1 MRFFIKRNTFLFD
14 FCIEFQLKNKESEYK
29 SEICNLKYKLEDMI
43 SSQKD
48 LIYKYEMS
56 EKFWGAK
63 WEKMEKDF
71 FEISNQ
77 NKTQK
82 KEIKRL
88 LAENITVKNELE
100 LSKKENK
107 GKIQ

>member
-1 MRFFIKRNTFLFD
+1 M
-14 FCIEFQLKNKESEYK
+14 
-29 SEICNLKYKLEDMI
+29 KYRLEDMI

-56 EKFWGAK
+56 EKFWGTK
-63 WEKMEKDF
+63 CEKMEKDF
-71 FEISNQ
+71 FEISTQ

-88 LAENITVKNELE
+88 LTENINVKNELE
-100 LSKKENK
+100 LIKKENK
-107 GKIQ
+107 GKIPKKTSILKIQSKFNQNPIKNP